1 MDDLPARFDVRLVP
15 AAAGVWVGTLA
26 GLSGALWP
34 ALLVFGLGSAALI
47 IGVRIAAPA
56 VAVAAVAALL
66 AGWAVAT
73 LLASAA
79 RSDPLVAAAA
89 DGSWAVVDASVAG
102 IPRPVAAGFPVAD
115 DVDGSGGAGGTGS
128 AGGTGGAGGGA
139 GGGAASTAAGNWAV
153 PIRVATV
160 QVAGRQWTPVAEV
173 SMLGQ
178 GPGWGQL
185 VPGARVSVAGLLR
198 PDPFPA
204 LPAVSIRVRGEPVL
218 THPPPW
224 WQDRAAGIRRH
235 LVQAAAGLDPDARG
249 LLPGLVV
256 GDTSGLPTALT
267 TDARS
272 TGLTHLLAVSG
283 SHFAILG
290 GSVVLLFRRFGPRI
304 GAVAGV
310 VALLVLVVVVGPQP
324 SVLRAAVMGSITLAA
339 MLIGRARSALPALCT
354 AVIGLLFAA
363 PELGASAGFAL
374 SVQATAGLVLFAPSW
389 SAALT
394 RRGWPRGWADLLVIP
409 AAAAVVTVPVITALS
424 GAVSLAGLPANVL
437 VAPVVAP
444 ALILGALTAIAAP
457 WWPAGGR
464 ALARA
469 DEPLLAWIAGVAHRM
484 ARWSMATVPWPAST
498 AGALTLAGLLAVLL
512 LALRSRRIRAL
523 LLASAVGALLVL
535 VPARALATGW
545 PLAGW
550 VVTACEIGQGDGMVI
565 ATGEPG
571 SGVVVDAGPDPALI
585 SGCLDRLG
593 VSTVPLVIVTHL
605 HADHAGG
612 LAGVLAGRSVGAVGV
627 GPDRTTPA
635 WTALTGTAAGA
646 GVPVVDLSAGT
657 RWSSGDLTLEVLG
670 PGGAFTGTNSDE
682 NNDSV
687 VVRGTVH
694 GVRILMTGD
703 IEPPAQQQLLDT
715 GVDLRADVLEQP
727 HHGTAKFLPAFM
739 SAVAPRVDL
748 IGVGRGN
755 SYGMPTPTALG
766 EIERVGAVVLRT
778 DLDGDASVALVDGRL
793 VTAVRGPVLP
803 AVRGGP
809 GGGG

>member
-1 MDDLPARFDVRLVP
+1 MP

-26 GLSGALWP
+26 GLSGSTWP
-34 ALLVFGLGSAALI
+34 ALLVLGLSSAALL
-47 IGVRIAAPA
+47 IGVRAARPA
-56 VAVAAVAALL
+56 VAVGAVAALL
-66 AGWAVAT
+66 AGWAVAA
-73 LLASAA
+73 LSASAA

-89 DGSWAVVDASVAG
+89 DGSWAVLDASVAG
-102 IPRPVAAGFPVAD
+102 IPRPVSAGFPVPD
-115 DVDGSGGAGGTGS
+115 DLGNTDGTDGTGGSGGAS
-128 AGGTGGAGGGA
+128 APAGRA
-139 GGGAASTAAGNWAV
+139 AAGNWAV
-153 PIRVATV
+153 PVRVATV
-160 QVAGRQWTPVAEV
+160 RVAGRQWTPVAGV
-173 SMLGQ
+173 TLLVQ
-178 GPGWGQL
+178 GPGWGRL
-185 VPGARVSVAGLLR
+185 VPGTGLSAAGLLR
-198 PDPFPA
+198 PDSFPA
-204 LPAVSIRVRGEPVL
+204 LTAVSIRVRGGPVA
-218 THPPPW
+218 THSPPW
-224 WQDRAAGIRRH
+224 WQAGAADIRRH
-235 LVQAAAGLDPDARG
+235 LVEAAAGLSPDARG

-256 GDTSGLPTALT
+256 GDTSGLPDALT

-283 SHFAILG
+283 SHFAVLG
-290 GSVVLLFRRFGPRI
+290 GSVVLLFRRFGPRP

-310 VALLVLVVVVGPQP
+310 LALLVLVVVVGPQP

-339 MLIGRARSALPALCT
+339 MLLGRTRSALPALCA
-354 AVIGLLFAA
+354 AVIGLLLTA
-363 PELGASAGFAL
+363 PELAASAGFAL
-374 SVQATAGLVLFAPSW
+374 SVQATAGLVLIAPSW

-394 RRGWPRGWADLLVIP
+394 RRGWPRGWADLLVVP
-409 AAAAVVTVPVITALS
+409 AAAAVVTVPVIATLS
-424 GAVSLAGLPANVL
+424 GTVSLAGLPANVL

-469 DEPLLAWIAGVAHRM
+469 DEPLLDWIAGVAHRM

-498 AGALTLAGLLAVLL
+498 AGALALAGLLTVLL
-512 LALRSRRIRAL
+512 LALRSRRTRAL
-523 LLASAVGALLVL
+523 LLAAALGALLVL
-535 VPARALATGW
+535 VPARTLVTGW

-565 ATGEPG
+565 ATGAPG

-593 VSTVPLVIVTHL
+593 ITTVPLVVVTHL

-635 WTALTGTAAGA
+635 WTALTRTAAAA

-657 RWSSGDLTLEVLG
+657 RWSSAELTLEVLG
-670 PGGAFTGTNSDE
+670 PGGAFTGTDSDE

-687 VVRGTVH
+687 VVRGTVR

-703 IEPPAQQQLLDT
+703 IEPPAQQRLLDS

-727 HHGTAKFLPAFM
+727 HHGSAKILPAFM

-755 SYGMPTPTALG
+755 SYGMPTPTALR
-766 EIERVGAVVLRT
+766 EIDRVGAIVLRT
-778 DLDGDASVALVDGRL
+778 DVDGDGSVAVVDGRL
-793 VTAVRGPVLP
+793 VTAVRGAVLP
-803 AVRGGP
+803 AAHGGP
-809 GGGG
+809 GGGD